1 MLKKLIPKEEKYF
14 EYFNQLASLL
24 SEIAGDVY
32 KLYTD
37 VKDIDSIVSNLKNKE
52 HQCDKITSS
61 VRHQLNHT
69 FVTPFDRE
77 DILQL
82 VKRMD
87 DIADILLVAASRF
100 QIFKISEKIDYTD
113 EIARIVKEQTEVI
126 NHAIHN
132 LKQHKSIIDE
142 CDRVKHLESEAD
154 NIYHQALT
162 NLFEKEKDAIS
173 LIKKKEI
180 LDVIERASDICQSVA
195 RIIESITI
203 KNA

>member
-52 HQCDKITSS
+52 HQCDKITSA

>member
-1 MLKKLIPKEEKYF
+1 MFKKLIPKEEKYF
-14 EYFNQLASLL
+14 EYFNELSSLL
-24 SEIAGDVY
+24 KQIAGDVY

-37 VKDIDSIVSNLKNKE
+37 LKNIDEVVVSLKDKE
-52 HQCDKITSS
+52 HKCDKITAA
-61 VRHQLNHT
+61 VRYQLNHT

-87 DIADILLVAASRF
+87 DVADILLVAATRF
-100 QIFKISEKIDYTD
+100 QIFKIHEKIDYAD
-113 EIARIVKEQTEVI
+113 EIARIVKEQAEVI

-132 LKQHKSIIDE
+132 LKQHKSILDE

-180 LDVIERASDICQSVA
+180 LDVIEKASDNCQSVA